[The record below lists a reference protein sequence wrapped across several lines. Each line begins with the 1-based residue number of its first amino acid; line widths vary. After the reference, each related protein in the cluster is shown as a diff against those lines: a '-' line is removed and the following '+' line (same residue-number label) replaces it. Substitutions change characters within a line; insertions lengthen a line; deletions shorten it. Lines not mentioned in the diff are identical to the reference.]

1 MAHIG
6 CISRNKIHFTDQT
19 VLHPGISERTVLLAT
34 TLASALVSCGGVL
47 VEVVAKEVEGGGH
60 VGNALAFLYLGAEP
74 EDLHPSAW
82 FLWTALGHISAYI
95 TALILYRVIKAR

>member
-1 MAHIG
+1 M
-6 CISRNKIHFTDQT
+6 
-19 VLHPGISERTVLLAT
+19 
-34 TLASALVSCGGVL
+34 SCGGVL
-47 VEVVAKEVEGGGH
+47 VEVMVKEVEDGGH